1 MVSIAKKRFSTLR
14 KAFRHTDTDATEET
28 VEGSWIGIDLGA
40 TNTCFGYVKDG
51 LI

>member
-1 MVSIAKKRFSTLR
+1 MR
-14 KAFRHTDTDATEET
+14 KAFSHTDADENEED
-28 VEGSWIGIDLGA
+28 VRGSWIGIDLGA